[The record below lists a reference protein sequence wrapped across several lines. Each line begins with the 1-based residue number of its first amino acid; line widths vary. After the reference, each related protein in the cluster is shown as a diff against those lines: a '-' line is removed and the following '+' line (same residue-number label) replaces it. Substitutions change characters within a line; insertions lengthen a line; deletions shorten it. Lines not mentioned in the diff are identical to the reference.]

1 MITDHL
7 SLKTFLTS
15 LSLGLLLVY
24 LWGADM
30 QEVYVYPTPDNMMRV
45 QYKDNADNCYVY
57 AGKETTCPTDS
68 SKIQPYPIQ

>member
-1 MITDHL
+1 MRFINPTVFII
-7 SLKTFLTS
+7 SLCF
-15 LSLGLLLVY
+15 GLLISYITLPSS
-24 LWGADM
+24 
-30 QEVYVYPTPDNMMRV
+30 QIIYVYPTPDNMMRV